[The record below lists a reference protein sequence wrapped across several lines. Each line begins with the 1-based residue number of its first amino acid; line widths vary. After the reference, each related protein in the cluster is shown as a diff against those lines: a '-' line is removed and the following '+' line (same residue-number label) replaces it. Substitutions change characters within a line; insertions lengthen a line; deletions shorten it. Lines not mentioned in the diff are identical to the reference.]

1 MRQKKAMDT
10 HTTMVVYAMA
20 VYAMAV
26 YAMVVYAMA
35 VYAMAVCSNSPEKDI
50 MLLHISCLFLQ

>member
-20 VYAMAV
+20 VYAM
-26 YAMVVYAMA
+26 VVFAMA
-35 VYAMAVCSNSPEKDI
+35 VYAMAVCSINLRIFRMK
-50 MLLHISCLFLQ
+50 Q

>member
-1 MRQKKAMDT
+1 MDT
-10 HTTMVVYAMA
+10 HTAMVVYAMV